1 MFDFCARLCY
11 TIFDVDKSTKERD
24 MGQFNAIVGQSGGP
38 TCAINATLSGVIRA
52 CLESKEINRLY
63 GMKNGIE
70 GLMKEDIVDLFSF
83 FEDEKSLDALE
94 LTPASALGTCR
105 LRLPDI
111 GGDESRY
118 EKIVEVLKKNDI
130 HIFFYIGGNDSMD
143 TVDKLSQYVKKNS
156 LDILVIGVPKT
167 IDNDLV
173 VTDHTPG
180 YGSACKYIATT
191 LKEIIR
197 DCAVYTQKAVTI
209 VEIMGRDSG
218 WLTASAALC
227 ALDGKGV
234 DLIYFPER
242 AFDDDKFIS
251 DVKRVL
257 DDHNDVVVAISEG
270 IRYSDGE
277 YVCHNNSVDVFG
289 NRQLCGSATAL
300 ASLVKGRLG
309 CKTRAIELNVPQ
321 RCASHLCSATDIA
334 ESVMIGS
341 RAVKLALEG
350 RSGIVPV
357 FVRQD
362 GEYKIGFSY
371 ANAHDIANKVKF
383 IPDNFIG
390 EDECSATEECIKYVL
405 PLIQGERF
413 PEFKNGLPVQ
423 LVIK

>member
-1 MFDFCARLCY
+1 MNN
-11 TIFDVDKSTKERD
+11 T
-24 MGQFNAIVGQSGGP
+24 FNAIVGQSGGP

-70 GLMKEDIVDLFSF
+70 GLMKEDIIDLFSF
-83 FEDEKSLDALE
+83 FEDGKGLDELE

-105 LRLPDI
+105 LCLPKL
-111 GGDESRY
+111 GADETRY
-118 EKIVEVLKKNDI
+118 EKIVSVLKKNNI
-130 HIFFYIGGNDSMD
+130 RYFFYIGGNDSMD
-143 TVDKLSQYVKKNS
+143 TVAKLSEYVKAKS
-156 LDILVIGVPKT
+156 LDIVVIGVPKT

-197 DCAVYTQKAVTI
+197 DCAVYTQRAVTI

-218 WLTASAALC
+218 WLTASASLC

-242 AFDDDKFIS
+242 AFDNDKFIF
-251 DVKRVL
+251 DVNRVL
-257 DDHNDVVVAISEG
+257 EDHNDVVVAISEG

-277 YVCHNNSVDVFG
+277 YVCHNCAVDVFG
-289 NRQLCGSATAL
+289 NRQLCGSAIAL
-300 ASLVKGRLG
+300 ANLVKEKIG

-321 RCASHLCSATDIA
+321 RCASHLSSATDID
-334 ESVMIGS
+334 ESVMIGKH
-341 RAVKLALEG
+341 AVKLALEG
-350 RSGIVPV
+350 KNGVVPI
-357 FVRQD
+357 FVRD
-362 GEYKIGFSY
+362 ANEYKIDISY
-371 ANAHDIANKVKF
+371 ANACDIANAVKF
-383 IPDNFIG
+383 VPDSFIG
-390 EDECSATEECIKYVL
+390 EDECSATNECVKYVL

-413 PEFKNGLPVQ
+413 PKYKNGLPVQ
-423 LVIK
+423 LIIE